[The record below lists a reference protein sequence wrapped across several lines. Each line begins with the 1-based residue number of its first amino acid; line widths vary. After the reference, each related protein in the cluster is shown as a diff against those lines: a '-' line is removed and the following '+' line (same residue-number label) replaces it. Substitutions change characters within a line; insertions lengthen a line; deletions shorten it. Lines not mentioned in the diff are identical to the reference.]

1 MQLILQSNYNID
13 DVLEIFS
20 WLLLTF
26 VAVQIMKQSFVV
38 LPVNSQ
44 LVHANIR
51 QLEKLKKIVIPKVSI
66 SIINFLFASNWLP
79 YTSYYKASIQLINKW
94 ILLWY
99 FVRISTFLLN
109 VCLPDCLPKRSW
121 TFSTKWMP
129 AKSLLPQRRPCSVL
143 LQAPTT
149 QQ

>member
-1 MQLILQSNYNID
+1 MQLVLQSNYNID

-44 LVHANIR
+44 LKHANIR

-66 SIINFLFASNWLP
+66 CNN
-79 YTSYYKASIQLINKW
+79 
-94 ILLWY
+94 
-99 FVRISTFLLN
+99 
-109 VCLPDCLPKRSW
+109 
-121 TFSTKWMP
+121 
-129 AKSLLPQRRPCSVL
+129 
-143 LQAPTT
+143 
-149 QQ
+149 

>member
-1 MQLILQSNYNID
+1 MHLVFQSKYNID

-26 VAVQIMKQSFVV
+26 VAVHIMKQSFVV

-66 SIINFLFASNWLP
+66 CNN
-79 YTSYYKASIQLINKW
+79 
-94 ILLWY
+94 
-99 FVRISTFLLN
+99 
-109 VCLPDCLPKRSW
+109 
-121 TFSTKWMP
+121 
-129 AKSLLPQRRPCSVL
+129 
-143 LQAPTT
+143 
-149 QQ
+149 